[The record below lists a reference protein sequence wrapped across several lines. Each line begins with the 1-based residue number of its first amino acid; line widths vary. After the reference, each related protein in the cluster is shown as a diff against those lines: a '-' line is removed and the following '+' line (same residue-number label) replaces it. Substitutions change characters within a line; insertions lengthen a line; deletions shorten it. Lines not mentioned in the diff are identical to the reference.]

1 MVFNIANKC
10 IYLLNLQK
18 NTNDVIVCLYV
29 DDILIFGTNLE
40 GVLET
45 KIYLT
50 SMFRMKHLN
59 EANIILGIKVKKYSG
74 DFVLCQFL
82 YVEKIFKGFEY
93 MKIKEA
99 NTPYDSNIKLSK
111 RWRLHNLNM
120 LVLYK

>member
-74 DFVLCQFL
+74 GFVLCQFL

-93 MKIKEA
+93 MKIK
-99 NTPYDSNIKLSK
+99 
-111 RWRLHNLNM
+111 
-120 LVLYK
+120 

>member
-1 MVFNIANKC
+1 
-10 IYLLNLQK
+10 
-18 NTNDVIVCLYV
+18 
-29 DDILIFGTNLE
+29 
-40 GVLET
+40 
-45 KIYLT
+45 
-50 SMFRMKHLN
+50 MFRMKHLN

-111 RWRLHNLNM
+111 RWRLHNSNM